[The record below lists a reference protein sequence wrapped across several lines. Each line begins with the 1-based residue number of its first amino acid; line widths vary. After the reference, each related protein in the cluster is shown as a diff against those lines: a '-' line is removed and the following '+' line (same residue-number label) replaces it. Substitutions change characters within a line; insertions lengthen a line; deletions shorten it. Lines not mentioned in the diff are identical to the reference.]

1 MEIGKIVLMK
11 QLVTLGILTPDDQE
25 VIYIACV
32 RASYCHQVVALPQ
45 DVRFAVQR
53 LWTSN
58 GDLIS
63 RQYAGTKA
71 MKVGCP
77 NFAKANMTQRE
88 YTKYGKSSFLGNV
101 KDTKG

>member
-1 MEIGKIVLMK
+1 MIKRS
-11 QLVTLGILTPDDQE
+11 
-25 VIYIACV
+25 YNRFACV

-77 NFAKANMTQRE
+77 NFAMLILHSVNTPSMASRV
-88 YTKYGKSSFLGNV
+88 FLGTSKTPKV
-101 KDTKG
+101 DVYHGDTC